1 MRKPSMTP
9 EVLEAIHLMFED
21 YPDIEADCY
30 LYLSALNTD
39 NYLLSYLSDQAKN
52 ELNRM
57 NRCVVCGDKLDYYTF
72 TEEYNELEYR
82 DKKNVNEWYCPN
94 CNIFY

>member
-1 MRKPSMTP
+1 MRKPNMTP
-9 EVLEAIHLMFED
+9 EVLEAIHLIFED
-21 YPDIEADCY
+21 YPDTEADCY

-57 NRCVVCGDKLDYYTF
+57 NRCVVCGD
-72 TEEYNELEYR
+72 ELEYR

>member
-57 NRCVVCGDKLDYYTF
+57 NRCVVCGD
-72 TEEYNELEYR
+72 ELEYR

>member
-1 MRKPSMTP
+1 MRKPNMTP

-39 NYLLSYLSDQAKN
+39 CCITKARSDGK
-52 ELNRM
+52 RS
-57 NRCVVCGDKLDYYTF
+57 
-72 TEEYNELEYR
+72 
-82 DKKNVNEWYCPN
+82 
-94 CNIFY
+94 

>member
-1 MRKPSMTP
+1 MRKPNMTP

-57 NRCVVCGDKLDYYTF
+57 NRCVVCGD
-72 TEEYNELEYR
+72 ELEYR

>member
-1 MRKPSMTP
+1 MRKPNMTP

-39 NYLLSYLSDQAKN
+39 NYLLFYLSDQAKN

-57 NRCVVCGDKLDYYTF
+57 NRCVVCGD
-72 TEEYNELEYR
+72 ELEYR

>member
-1 MRKPSMTP
+1 MRKPNMSP

-30 LYLSALNTD
+30 LYLSALNKD

-57 NRCVVCGDKLDYYTF
+57 NRCVVCGDELD
-72 TEEYNELEYR
+72 YR

-94 CNIFY
+94 CDIFY

>member
-1 MRKPSMTP
+1 
-9 EVLEAIHLMFED
+9 
-21 YPDIEADCY
+21 
-30 LYLSALNTD
+30 
-39 NYLLSYLSDQAKN
+39 
-52 ELNRM
+52 M
-57 NRCVVCGDKLDYYTF
+57 NRCVVCGDELDYYTF

>member
-1 MRKPSMTP
+1 MRKPNMTP

-39 NYLLSYLSDQAKN
+39 NYLLFYLSDQAKN

-57 NRCVVCGDKLDYYTF
+57 NRCVVCGD
-72 TEEYNELEYR
+72 ELEYR
-82 DKKNVNEWYCPN
+82 DEKNVNEWYCPN

>member
-1 MRKPSMTP
+1 MFCQFINSFCIYRRIPLIERSLK
-9 EVLEAIHLMFED
+9 HL
-21 YPDIEADCY
+21 I
-30 LYLSALNTD
+30 
-39 NYLLSYLSDQAKN
+39 DQAKN

-57 NRCVVCGDKLDYYTF
+57 NRCVVCGDELDYYTF

>member
-1 MRKPSMTP
+1 MRKPNMNP

-57 NRCVVCGDKLDYYTF
+57 NRCVVCGD
-72 TEEYNELEYR
+72 ELEYR